1 MSYVFLVID
10 VWHTRKNKC
19 LLRVREEK
27 SQFFGFGRIIAV
39 DKLKSKQTN
48 LCVEYEVEEGKN
60 HDESY
65 NWVSFLI
72 GLMTDGRA
80 TALQRAFFSLL
91 LPCRKALL
99 RIPASIPLNPPPCE
113 PLECD
118 WCRWPKPLRRDFD
131 GGPAWI
137 NHQSIF
143 HLKFETE
150 LKNCAARWPSSCCFD
165 VFWVRKFAEF
175 CILTS

>member
-1 MSYVFLVID
+1 MYD
-10 VWHTRKNKC
+10 THEKNKC

-48 LCVEYEVEEGKN
+48 LCVEYEEEEGKK

-143 HLKFETE
+143 QFFIWNLKQNWKIVP
-150 LKNCAARWPSSCCFD
+150 LDGHRVA
-165 VFWVRKFAEF
+165 V
-175 CILTS
+175 LTYFG